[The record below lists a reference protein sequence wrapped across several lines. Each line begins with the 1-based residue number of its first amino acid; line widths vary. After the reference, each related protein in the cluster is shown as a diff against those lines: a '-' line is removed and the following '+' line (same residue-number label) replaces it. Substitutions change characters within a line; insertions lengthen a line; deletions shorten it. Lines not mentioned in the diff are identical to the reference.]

1 MKYFNKGCI
10 STVLMAFIFLIVGT
24 FMKFLWNPEIKTI
37 KPKLNTEKMVVIS
50 HVTCVEDC
58 KYYSCKYH
66 FDDEIRYSVINK
78 DTKLYELRMGSYLN
92 NVGIIHITTDE
103 FINMCIESDRI
114 EGRVIK

>member
-1 MKYFNKGCI
+1 MNDYNKGVL

-24 FMKFLWNPEIKTI
+24 FIKGVI
-37 KPKLNTEKMVVIS
+37 NNKIVAVKPQLNTEKMVVIS

-58 KYYSCKYH
+58 KYYSRKYH

-92 NVGIIHITTDE
+92 RVGIIHITSDE
-103 FINMCIESDRI
+103 FIDMSIESDRI
-114 EGRVIK
+114 EGRIIK